1 MPQRGTKLFWLVLCV
16 FCASLWQ
23 ISVRAQQAE
32 VPREWI
38 DPDTGHRVV
47 RLSEEPGS
55 ASLYFHQNSY
65 TPNGQKLLITTPTG
79 LSTVN
84 LKTRAIEKIVDG
96 RVSVIIVGRKTGQ
109 VYYTRTVT
117 NNNVRTTTVYATDV
131 NTKAT
136 REIAKLPPAASV
148 STVNADETLL
158 AGTLDEKL
166 AAAIKEGRPPAPP
179 PAARGDAY
187 PGKGQMMEDRL
198 AERRPLQLITV
209 DTRSGEVKTLLRGT
223 DWYNHVQF
231 SPTDPTLLMF
241 CHEGPWHKVDRTWT
255 IRTDGTQLTQVHHRT
270 MLMEIEGHEWFGA
283 DGKWIWYDLQT
294 PRSQVFW
301 VAGYNVNSG
310 ERIWYNLQRSEWSVH
325 FNVSPDGTL
334 FAGDGGGPNSV
345 AAPGNGQWIYLF
357 RPEMLPDRTN
367 GELPKAKELL
377 QPGVLKAEKLVNLSK
392 HNYNLEPNVTFTP
405 DMKWIV
411 FRSNMFG
418 PTHVFAVEIAKSNV
432 SLK

>member
-1 MPQRGTKLFWLVLCV
+1 MPQRSTGLLLLIVCV
-16 FCASLWQ
+16 FCGSALG
-23 ISVRAQQAE
+23 QQSSE

-47 RLSEEPGS
+47 RLSDEPGS
-55 ASLYFHQNSY
+55 ASLYFHQNAY
-65 TPNGQKLLITTPTG
+65 TPDGQKLLITTPTG
-79 LSTVN
+79 LATIN
-84 LKTRAIEKIVDG
+84 LKTRAVEKIVEG

-117 NNNVRTTTVYATDV
+117 NNNIRTTTVYATDL

-136 REIAKLPPAASV
+136 RELVKLPPAASV

-158 AGTLDEKL
+158 AGTIDEKL

-179 PAARGDAY
+179 QAPRGDAY

-198 AERRPLQLITV
+198 AERRPLQLITINIQ
-209 DTRSGEVKTLLRGT
+209 TGAVKTLLRGT
-223 DWYNHVQF
+223 DWYNHLQF

-255 IRTDGTQLTQVHHRT
+255 IRTDGTQLTQIHRRT
-270 MLMEIEGHEWFGA
+270 MLMEIEGHEWFSA

-301 VAGYNVNSG
+301 VAGYNVNTG

-325 FNVSPDGTL
+325 FNVSPDGAL

-357 RPEMLPDRTN
+357 RPELVRDRTD
-367 GELPKAKELL
+367 GELPKAKELV
-377 QPGVLKAEKLVNLSK
+377 QPGVFKAEKLVNLSK
-392 HNYNLEPNVTFTP
+392 HNYNLEPNVTFTL

-418 PTHVFAVEIAKSNV
+418 PTHVFAVEIALPKS
-432 SLK
+432 